1 MATFILRWTELGR
14 LIAEHPKTYD
24 VIRQK
29 LQPDG
34 SLTDLW
40 GQDLW
45 RDLWRHR
52 WPKSMSRV
60 ATKEDVETWIEL
72 EGVFHDRDSRIK
84 GIRDEYEPTIRVLEK
99 KLRGI

>member
-40 GQDLW
+40 
-45 RDLWRHR
+45 RHR

-60 ATKEDVETWIEL
+60 ATEEDVGTWIEL
-72 EGVFHDRDSRIK
+72 ERVLRDRDSRIK